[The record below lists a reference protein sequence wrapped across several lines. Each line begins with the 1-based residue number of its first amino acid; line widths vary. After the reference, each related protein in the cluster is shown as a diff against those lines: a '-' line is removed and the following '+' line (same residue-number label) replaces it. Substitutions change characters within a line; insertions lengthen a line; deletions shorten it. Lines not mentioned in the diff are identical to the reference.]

1 MDVKTIL
8 LVEDNARDAELTLVA
23 LEENN
28 FANEIIWVKDGVEAM
43 DYLTCQGRYVERK
56 PGLPAFVLLDLKMP
70 RMDGIEVLTAIRN
83 DPDLKYLPVVMLT
96 SSRQEEDMV
105 KSYNIGVNAYVVK
118 PVDLTDF
125 ISAIKQLGMFW
136 ILINE
141 TPGEK

>member
-43 DYLTCQGRYVERK
+43 DYLTFQGKYVDRQ
-56 PGLPAFVLLDLKMP
+56 PGLPVVVLLDLKMP

-83 DPDLKYLPVVMLT
+83 ESDLKYLPVVMLT
-96 SSRQEEDMV
+96 SSRQEEDLV

-141 TPGEK
+141 IPGKK

>member
-43 DYLTCQGRYVERK
+43 DYLTCQGDYIERK
-56 PGLPAFVLLDLKMP
+56 PGLPAVVLLDLKMP
-70 RMDGIEVLTAIRN
+70 RMDGLEVLTAIRK

-96 SSRQEEDMV
+96 SSRQEEDLV
-105 KSYNIGVNAYVVK
+105 KSYNLGVNAYVVK
-118 PVDLTDF
+118 PVDLADF

-141 TPGEK
+141 IPGKK